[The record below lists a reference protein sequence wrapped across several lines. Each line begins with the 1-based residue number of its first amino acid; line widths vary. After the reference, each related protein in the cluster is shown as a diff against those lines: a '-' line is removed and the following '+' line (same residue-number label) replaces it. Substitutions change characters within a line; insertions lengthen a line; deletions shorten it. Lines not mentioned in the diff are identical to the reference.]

1 MQTKKGKKEVCLR
14 VTIMVIIRKDLL
26 SDENE
31 YLVVKEDN
39 TIARNHTTRIHFL
52 LNTTFI
58 YIYVFF
64 MIIINC
70 LLEQIHYGI
79 NQKRSIK

>member
-1 MQTKKGKKEVCLR
+1 MQTKNGKKEVCLW

-58 YIYVFF
+58 YIYVL
-64 MIIINC
+64 IINC

>member
-39 TIARNHTTRIHFL
+39 TIARNHTTGIQFL

-58 YIYVFF
+58 YISVL
-64 MIIINC
+64 IDC